1 MRYVYDTNIL
11 IYYLAGELEVLPFF
25 DEAFLDQHE
34 VFISPIVRIEL
45 LSFSQL
51 SSEEIEII
59 EGLLLQFGS
68 VAVSRE
74 VEDLTIMIKRRC
86 KIKLPDAVIAAS
98 ALDQEACLVTRNA
111 QDFKQITEL
120 TIQNPWQI

>member
-1 MRYVYDTNIL
+1 MRYVYDTNTL
-11 IYYLAGELEVLPFF
+11 IYYLSGELEVVPFF
-25 DEAFLDQHE
+25 DEAFLNQHE

-51 SSEEIEII
+51 STEEIEII
-59 EGLLLQFGS
+59 EELLLQFDS

-74 VEDLTIMIKRRC
+74 VEDLTIMIKRRS
-86 KIKLPDAVIAAS
+86 KIKLPDAVVAAS
-98 ALDQEACLVTRNA
+98 ALHQEACLVTRNA

>member
-11 IYYLAGELEVLPFF
+11 IYYLAGEVEVLPFF

-51 SSEEIEII
+51 SSKEIEVI
-59 EGLLLQFGS
+59 EELLLQFHS
-68 VAVSRE
+68 VAVSHE

-86 KIKLPDAVIAAS
+86 KIKLPDAMIAAS
-98 ALDQEACLVTRNA
+98 ALHQQAYLVTRNA
-111 QDFKQITEL
+111 EDFKQITEL
-120 TIQNPWQI
+120 TVKNPWQI

>member
-11 IYYLAGELEVLPFF
+11 IYYFAGEVEVLPFF
-25 DEAFLDQHE
+25 DQAFLDQNE

-51 SSEEIEII
+51 TSEEIEII
-59 EGLLLQFGS
+59 EGLLLQFDS

-74 VEDLTIMIKRRC
+74 VEDLTILIKRRC

-98 ALDQEACLVTRNA
+98 ALHQKACLVTRNA

-120 TIQNPWQI
+120 KIQNPWQV